1 MQTRSVIA
9 GWVSIIIKDMSPKG
23 ENDDLQLVVAAA
35 RGDGQAWRE
44 LIDRYAQLVW
54 GVSRGCGLS
63 AADAEDVSQLV
74 FSSLVRRI
82 AHIEDPAALGG
93 WLLVTTKREAW
104 RLAASNR
111 RRTEKRQQQAEE
123 TSNNLHDSQPA
134 PDGDA
139 IDFER
144 RNAVQLALARLDDRC
159 RDLLM
164 AFFGAPKE
172 PGYDQIAKR
181 LGMRPNSVG
190 PTRRRCLD
198 KLLAHLDAESGD
210 LFEDR
215 CEP

>member
-1 MQTRSVIA
+1 MQSRSVIA
-9 GWVSIIIKDMSPKG
+9 GRVSIIMKGMAPKG
-23 ENDDLQLVVAAA
+23 ENDDLRLVVAAA
-35 RGDGQAWRE
+35 RGDGEAWRE

-54 GVSRGCGLS
+54 GVARGCGLS

-74 FSSLVRRI
+74 FSALVRRI
-82 AHIEDPAALGG
+82 AHLEDPAAVGG

-104 RLAASNR
+104 RFAASNR
-111 RRTEKRQQQAEE
+111 RRAEKRQQQSEE
-123 TSNNLHDSQPA
+123 TSDNPNLSNPS
-134 PDGDA
+134 PDGDSLG
-139 IDFER
+139 FER
-144 RNAVQLALARLDDRC
+144 RNAVRLALTRLDDRC

-164 AFFGAPKE
+164 AFFGAAKE

-198 KLLAHLDAESGD
+198 KLLAHLDADSGD